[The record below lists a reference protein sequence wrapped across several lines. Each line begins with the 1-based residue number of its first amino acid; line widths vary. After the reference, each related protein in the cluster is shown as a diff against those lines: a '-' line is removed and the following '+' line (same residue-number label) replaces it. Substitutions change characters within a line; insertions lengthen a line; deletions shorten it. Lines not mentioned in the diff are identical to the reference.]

1 MITEEILNVLLED
14 CEKAYFEKEIPVSAI
29 IVDKDNNIVSH
40 CFNKRQQNNRV
51 IDHAEILSI
60 LDASN
65 KIGDWRLNGYS
76 MIVTLCPCKMCA
88 EVIKESRLDNV
99 YYILES
105 KYYNSLSTSDF
116 TKIEVPKEYEEKLNK
131 LLTLFF
137 DNMR

>member
-1 MITEEILNVLLED
+1 MIREEVLNILLED
-14 CEKAYFEKEIPVSAI
+14 CEKAYSEKEIPVSAMI
-29 IVDKDNNIVSH
+29 IDKDNNIVCH
-40 CFNKRQQNNRV
+40 CYNKRQQNNRV

-60 LDASN
+60 LEASN

-76 MIVTLCPCKMCA
+76 MIVTLSPCKMCT

-105 KYYNSLSTSDF
+105 KYYNSLLTPEF